1 MAANKKLIVF
11 IFGLCPIIPASSNF
25 AYGIVL
31 AVILWVVFFLG
42 LLGSYVAKLMDI
54 NRFEYIFVSVF
65 MITGTALVNSLLEG
79 ILPIVHGPIRVYTYI
94 LTFSY
99 IIFLG
104 LKQYYEDSESLDIP
118 IWYSALI
125 LVLSALREF
134 FAFGSISFPVSSGFL
149 SLHLPYFSAHPA
161 FRFLG
166 TTAGAFILLGLIIWI
181 YFSVTK
187 ESPNINLRERGEE

>member
-11 IFGLCPIIPASSNF
+11 LFGLCPIIPAASNF

-31 AVILWVVFFLG
+31 TVSLWVIFFLG
-42 LLGSYVAKLMDI
+42 ILGNYVVRVIDI
-54 NRFEYIFVSVF
+54 NRFNYVFVSIF
-65 MITGTALVNSLLEG
+65 MITGTALVNALLEG
-79 ILPIVHGPIRVYTYI
+79 ILPIIHGPLQVYTYI

-104 LKQYYEDSESLDIP
+104 LKQYYEDSESLDVP
-118 IWYSALI
+118 IWYSVLI
-125 LVLSALREF
+125 LSLSALREF
-134 FAFGSISFPVSSGFL
+134 FAFGSLSFPVSSGFL
-149 SLHLPYFSAHPA
+149 SLRLPYFSNHPL

-166 TTAGAFILLGLIIWI
+166 TTAGAFIILGLIIWI

-187 ESPNINLRERGEE
+187 ELPTVRMGEEE

>member
-11 IFGLCPIIPASSNF
+11 VFGLCPIIPVASNF

-31 AVILWVVFFLG
+31 TVSLWIIFFLG
-42 LLGSYVAKLMDI
+42 LLGNYAAKLMDI
-54 NRFEYIFVSVF
+54 NRFNYVFVSIF
-65 MITGTALVNSLLEG
+65 MITGTALVNALLEG
-79 ILPIVHGPIRVYTYI
+79 VLPIIHGPLQVYTYI

-104 LKQYYEDSESLDIP
+104 LKQYYEDSESLDVP
-118 IWYSALI
+118 IWYSVLI
-125 LVLSALREF
+125 LSLSALREF
-134 FAFGSISFPVSSGFL
+134 FAFGSLSFPVSSGFL
-149 SLHLPYFSAHPA
+149 SFRLPYFSNHPL

-166 TTAGAFILLGLIIWI
+166 TTAGAFIILGLIIWI

-187 ESPNINLRERGEE
+187 ELPAIRMGEEE